1 MKQTAKEKDGYF
13 IDLLDKMSPY
23 MVTDLTKDQYL
34 EMGMAFLKSSQT
46 LGDEDIQMLPGK
58 GIETDTYDEYIPD
71 LEKTQEMVLNLFY
84 RVEE

>member
-1 MKQTAKEKDGYF
+1 
-13 IDLLDKMSPY
+13 
-23 MVTDLTKDQYL
+23 
-34 EMGMAFLKSSQT
+34 MGCSS